1 MIILDIETTGLTND
15 CGICEIGAINTEH
28 LSNTFT
34 FLQDC
39 RIDEEDT
46 VTEGA
51 LRVNGR
57 SLEVLKDKNKQ
68 SQKEL
73 ITNYLDWVEKQEEK
87 VFYGQNVAWDISMIQ
102 AKSIKYDLHKKF
114 LEIHMQRG
122 MDLHTLAQERYFEIN
137 KKYFLKET
145 GQSAFNLGE
154 ILKFCGI
161 PDERINVKG
170 NEIIK
175 EGKYHT
181 ALEDCALEGE
191 AVYRLKFGENLFDSF
206 KEFSIPNYLKK

>member
-15 CGICEIGAINTEH
+15 CGICEIGAININDI
-28 LSNTFT
+28 SKP

-39 RIDEEDT
+39 RIDEDDLIT
-46 VTEGA
+46 LGA
-51 LRVNGR
+51 MRVNGR
-57 SLEVLKDKNKQ
+57 NLEILKDKNKQ
-68 SQKEL
+68 TQKQL
-73 ITNYLDWVEKQEEK
+73 IENYLDWVNIQENK
-87 VFYGQNVAWDISMIQ
+87 LFYGQNVTWDISMIQ
-102 AKSIKYDLHKKF
+102 AKSMKYDLHKKF
-114 LEIHMQRG
+114 LEIHIQRG
-122 MDLHTLAQERYFEIN
+122 MDLHTLAQERYFEIH

-181 ALEDCALEGE
+181 ALEDCVLEGE
-191 AVYRLKFGENLFDSF
+191 AVYRLKFGKNLF
-206 KEFSIPNYLKK
+206 KEFKKFSIPDYLNRE

>member
-15 CGICEIGAINTEH
+15 CGICEIGAINTDDH
-28 LSNTFT
+28 SNT

-39 RIDEEDT
+39 KIDDDDLI
-46 VTEGA
+46 TEGA
-51 LRVNGR
+51 MRVNGR
-57 SLEVLKDKNKQ
+57 NLDILKDKNKQ
-68 SQKEL
+68 PQNQL
-73 ITNYLDWVEKQEEK
+73 IENYLDWVSMQENK
-87 VFYGQNVAWDISMIQ
+87 LFYGQNVAWDISMIQ

-137 KKYFLKET
+137 KKYLLKET
-145 GQSAFNLGE
+145 GQSAFNLGK
-154 ILKFCGI
+154 ILEFCGI

-170 NEIIK
+170 NEIVR

-191 AVYRLKFGENLFDSF
+191 AIYRLKFGKNLFE
-206 KEFSIPNYLKK
+206 EFNKFEIPDYLKK

>member
-1 MIILDIETTGLTND
+1 MIVLDIETTGLTHD
-15 CGICEIGAINTEH
+15 CGICEIGAINTNNI
-28 LSNTFT
+28 SKP

-39 RIDEEDT
+39 KIDEDDLI
-46 VTEGA
+46 TEGA
-51 LRVNGR
+51 IRVNGR
-57 SLEVLKDKNKQ
+57 NLEVLKDKNKQ
-68 SQKEL
+68 TQKQL
-73 ITNYLDWVEKQEEK
+73 IENYLDWVSMQENK
-87 VFYGQNVAWDISMIQ
+87 LFYGQNVAWDISMIQ
-102 AKSIKYDLHKKF
+102 AKSMKYNLHKKF

-170 NEIIK
+170 NEIIR
-175 EGKYHT
+175 EGKHHT

-191 AVYRLKFGENLFDSF
+191 AVYRLKFGDNLFEEF
-206 KEFSIPNYLKK
+206 KEFIIPDYLKR

>member
-1 MIILDIETTGLTND
+1 MIILDIETSGLTND
-15 CGICEIGAINTEH
+15 CGICEIGAINTNNI
-28 LSNTFT
+28 SKT

-39 RIDEEDT
+39 RIDDDDLI
-46 VTEGA
+46 TEGA
-51 LRVNGR
+51 MRVNGR
-57 SLEVLKDKNKQ
+57 DLDVLKDKNKQ
-68 SQKEL
+68 TQKEL
-73 ITNYLDWVEKQEEK
+73 IENYLDWVSMQENK
-87 VFYGQNVAWDISMIQ
+87 LFYGQNVAWDISMIQ
-102 AKSIKYDLHKKF
+102 AKSIKYNLHKKF

-170 NEIIK
+170 NEIIR

-191 AVYRLKFGENLFDSF
+191 AVYRLKFGNNLFE
-206 KEFSIPNYLKK
+206 EFSKFEIPDYLKK